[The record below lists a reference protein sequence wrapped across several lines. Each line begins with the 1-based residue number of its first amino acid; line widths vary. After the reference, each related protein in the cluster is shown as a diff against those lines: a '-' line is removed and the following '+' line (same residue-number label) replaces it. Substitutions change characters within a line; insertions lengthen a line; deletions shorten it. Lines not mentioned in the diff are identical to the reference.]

1 MEVAHA
7 EVRGRELH
15 AEGTQIGVAYELRYR
30 LAPGSLAVAIVGGR
44 SLELE
49 LDGADAFDLGYSP
62 LFNSLPVLEDDLLL
76 GGPARDYLMR
86 WVDVPSLEVRESQQR
101 YEPLGERRVQF
112 GSGSFRVDLL
122 FDEDGFVVDYPGL
135 ARRA

>member
-15 AEGTQIGVAYELRYR
+15 
-30 LAPGSLAVAIVGGR
+30 
-44 SLELE
+44 
-49 LDGADAFDLGYSP
+49 
-62 LFNSLPVLEDDLLL
+62 
-76 GGPARDYLMR
+76 
-86 WVDVPSLEVRESQQR
+86 VREAQQR
-101 YEPLGERRVQF
+101 YEPLGERRVRF
-112 GSGSFRVDLL
+112 SSGSFRADLL